1 MSSTPLPTGTDFSI
15 AAIVHTIYR
24 TVVQKS
30 YFGCTNADPG
40 TSAGLALQLHKL
52 RQRSRGHV
60 VDWQAQLLVPFIAE
74 FRVIRDIGVSK
85 ADEEYILLLSTVFV
99 LAYEL
104 LMLQEIACQD
114 STMDFLDSKF
124 DQTFCEPEICRSMIL
139 RLEAEQH
146 RLHAACTDVSVLKAV
161 GALCRLMPG
170 VTASTAL
177 WEKMRRA
184 VCPRRPESI
193 IAAQTRLTTFLRDVQ
208 IHVFLK
214 PKCTM
219 EFDFV
224 TSIRP
229 CDAHLIVN
237 TCIGVSMHVQPNFA
251 ISALSGMFD
260 TVTLSRPLEE
270 FPEKMFAAT
279 IIVPPGYSYRITDV
293 HWTSEMQNGSAQTAI
308 ETDWAVVNV
317 GGGDHAIR
325 CKDAHR
331 SLLVVNHE

>member
-1 MSSTPLPTGTDFSI
+1 MSLTPLPTGTDFSI

-24 TVVQKS
+24 TVVQES

-40 TSAGLALQLHKL
+40 TSADLALQLHKHMRHAINQL
-52 RQRSRGHV
+52 GQRSRVHA

-85 ADEEYILLLSTVFV
+85 ADEEYILLLSTVIV

-104 LMLQEIACQD
+104 LMLPEIACQD

-146 RLHAACTDVSVLKAV
+146 RLHATCTDISVLKAV
-161 GALCRLMPG
+161 GALCRLMSG
-170 VTASTAL
+170 VPASTAL

-193 IAAQTRLTTFLRDVQ
+193 VAAQTQLTTFPRDVH

-229 CDAHLIVN
+229 CDAHLIVD
-237 TCIGVSMHVQPNFA
+237 TCIGVSIHVQPNFK
-251 ISALSGMFD
+251 ISAISGMFD
-260 TVTLSRPLEE
+260 TVT
-270 FPEKMFAAT
+270 
-279 IIVPPGYSYRITDV
+279 
-293 HWTSEMQNGSAQTAI
+293 
-308 ETDWAVVNV
+308 
-317 GGGDHAIR
+317 
-325 CKDAHR
+325 
-331 SLLVVNHE
+331 